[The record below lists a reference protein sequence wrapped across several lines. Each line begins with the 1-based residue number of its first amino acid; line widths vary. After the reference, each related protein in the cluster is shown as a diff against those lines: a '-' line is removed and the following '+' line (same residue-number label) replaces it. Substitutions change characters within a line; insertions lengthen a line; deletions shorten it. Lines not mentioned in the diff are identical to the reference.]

1 MAGKGITYAG
11 SLVADTSFQIDGY
24 PQEGMQCHILE
35 TKYFAGGIGNN
46 ICQMASIDPTIPVHV
61 CGIAG
66 KDDGGENFL
75 RIVSEYPNVDL
86 GPVVREG
93 ATSNTLVMNS
103 LESKQRTFFSRPG
116 GSRIFCEDHIDWEK
130 VDCDIF
136 HLEYLLALAICDEDD
151 PEYGTH
157 AAKILHD
164 AREHGFKTSIDIVSK
179 DHPRAHHI
187 LKSALAYTDYCFINE
202 IETKIVT
209 GIDVMN
215 EDKTI
220 NEELARQAL
229 EMMRDLGA
237 TTWAGIHTSLMACG
251 LDCKTGELVSLP
263 SLRIDK
269 DEILGTTG
277 AGDAYNSG
285 ILYQAYKGSD
295 LRTAMRFAAATA
307 GISLLG
313 ESGYAS
319 VRPEPEIWEFE
330 AERRIW

>member
-11 SLVADTSFQIDGY
+11 SLVADTSFKIDAY
-24 PQEGMQCHILE
+24 PREGMQCHITE
-35 TKYFAGGIGNN
+35 VKYFAGGIGNN

-66 KDDGGENFL
+66 EDDGGENFI
-75 RIVSEYPNVDL
+75 RIVSAYPNVDL
-86 GPVVREG
+86 GPLVREG

-116 GSRIFCEDHIDWEK
+116 GSRIFCEDHIDWDK

-136 HLEYLLALAICDEDD
+136 HLEYLLALAKCDEDD

-157 AAKILHD
+157 GARILHD
-164 AREHGFKTSIDIVSK
+164 ARERGFRTSIDIVSK
-179 DHPRAHHI
+179 DHPKAHHI
-187 LKSALAYTDYCFINE
+187 LKSALAYTDYCIINE

-215 EDKTI
+215 EDGTI
-220 NEELARQAL
+220 NEELALEAL
-229 EMMRDLGA
+229 QMMRELGA
-237 TTWAGIHTSLMACG
+237 TTWAAIHTTRMACG
-251 LDCKTGELVSLP
+251 LDCKTGEFVSVR
-263 SLRIDK
+263 SLKIEK
-269 DEILGTTG
+269 DEILGSTG
-277 AGDAYNSG
+277 AGDAFNSG
-285 ILYQAYKGSD
+285 MLYQAYKGSD

-307 GISLLG
+307 AMSLLG

-319 VRPEPEIWEFE
+319 VGTEEEIWAFE
-330 AERRIW
+330 AERRVD